1 MDDNTKKQRL
11 FVVVHLG
18 PKPTSKSQ
26 QCRITNT
33 LKELVKTSAA
43 KLKMSKKKLK
53 TASLHHLN
61 GTVLTTVSHLVAG
74 EELLLCTKEQSFS
87 LSKAVRSAA
96 QSSAATHN
104 HRLPALPE
112 VVWQIIMASWC
123 EQEKARHAKFLR
135 TRISQVVQAAAA
147 AGRAHLCPYQYVA
160 GGDAE
165 EENGAKRK
173 EAKKAKEENYKG
185 VLPPSST
192 EQQRRQNFFPC
203 RQAAVLSCV
212 CRSFHRIIGRSRELD
227 LLGQW
232 FWLNGKHW
240 IPYSEEA
247 SWDLEVAKCIGKKKV
262 TVAICEAL
270 QSFGRRRHILVDLST
285 NKKEKEMIQR
295 NLNGKGKSYK
305 IKRLPCDI
313 LGDNCTKGDGDGD
326 VCTKRGRHIW
336 KVSKDKKNLD
346 PDHYPS
352 EGKKKYMS
360 YECSECKKSMR
371 TLLP

>member
-1 MDDNTKKQRL
+1 MDNNSKKQRL

-18 PKPTSKSQ
+18 LTPTSKSQ
-26 QCRITNT
+26 QCRVKNT
-33 LKELVKTSAA
+33 LEELVKTSAT
-43 KLKMSKKKLK
+43 KLKMSKKQFK

-87 LSKAVRSAA
+87 LTKAASSSAA
-96 QSSAATHN
+96 QPSAVTHN
-104 HRLPALPE
+104 NRLPALPD
-112 VVWQIIMASWC
+112 VVWQLIMASWC
-123 EQEKARHAKFLR
+123 EQENARHKIFLR
-135 TRISQVVQAAAA
+135 TRISQVVKAAAA

-160 GGDAE
+160 GQDAE

-173 EAKKAKEENYKG
+173 EAKKAKEKNEKG
-185 VLPPSST
+185 VLPPST

-212 CRSFHRIIGRSRELD
+212 CRSFHRIVGRSRELD

-232 FWLNGKHW
+232 FWLNGKDW
-240 IPYSEEA
+240 IPYSFEA

-285 NKKEKEMIQR
+285 NNKEKEMIQR

-313 LGDNCTKGDGDGD
+313 LVDNCTIGDGDGD

-336 KVSKDKKNLD
+336 KVSKDKKNF
-346 PDHYPS
+346 DHKSP
-352 EGKKKYMS
+352 EGEKKYMS

-371 TLLP
+371 TLIP